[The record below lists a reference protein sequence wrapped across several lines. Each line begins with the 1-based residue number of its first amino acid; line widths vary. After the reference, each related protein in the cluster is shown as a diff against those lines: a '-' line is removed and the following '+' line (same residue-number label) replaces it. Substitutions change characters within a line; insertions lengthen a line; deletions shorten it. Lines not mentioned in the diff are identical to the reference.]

1 MRDRDEEQQ
10 AVAAPSTTRG
20 AGPADEPSASVALPV
35 GPPASAHQLTY
46 AGSDAALYLIN
57 ADGTGRVKFTDKTEC
72 ITASFPPLQWSP
84 KGDRLACMA
93 STPDRTQQSLAIL
106 DGSGQVLGSM
116 PASGVIEIAW
126 SPTGEAL
133 LLQSADT
140 ITVVDSHRTL
150 ITRLGPTVS
159 SAMTGIQRY
168 SLWSPDGLRI
178 AYWAA
183 HSAELRIFS
192 LESLSEQTVAGDYRP
207 LAWLSR
213 QESILVTSNH
223 QSPANEGGYR
233 SWEVS
238 RLDLWNGNLTRVPF
252 LDAGPPLDRAD
263 GLPIRGNQQYWL
275 GPNDL
280 IVVLTTRSD
289 GLSGLG
295 MYDVVTGSFTPIPDS
310 LISFGSDHIPA
321 GAVSYFGKGAQLY
334 WLDFQRGTTIY
345 RANIDGTAL
354 QRVADVD
361 SFGAAMSPDA
371 TTIAYTEFS
380 GPDPGHPSSSDSLKL
395 YIAGIDGASAVEID
409 SRPVQ
414 GGFMA
419 PFSAVWRPIPPSHH
433 LYEFRLPPRVKILF
447 RRRKLISPWASAV
460 ARPTPTSSPPA
471 SGRSLISSATASPT
485 NRSPT
490 ASTSP
495 SPPPNTTWP
504 RSYPSSAFRPAK
516 KLPPGRHPQRSSA
529 LGGRLRR
536 RRSQWRCA
544 VSVPFPLSS
553 ARSQRFPCSR
563 LWPGPYSCQTGKAS
577 RAFSLRRRPRL
588 QLYQPPQ
595 PRIRRQLPDS
605 QLRHPNCLRHEA

>member
-1 MRDRDEEQQ
+1 MRSEPSRRGRGRPPHPDILTPREWQVLALLRQGLTNEQIAQRLDISFATAKYHVAEIISKLRVATREEAAAWQPEPVPVRWWQRATAWVPRRAWPLAGAAVGLAALVALGFLAWSMRDRDEEQQ

-116 PASGVIEIAW
+116 PASGVMEIAW

-140 ITVVDSHRTL
+140 ITVVDSHGTL

-183 HSAELRIFS
+183 DSAELRIFS

-223 QSPANEGGYR
+223 RSPANEGGYR

-354 QRVADVD
+354 QRVADAD

-414 GGFMA
+414 GGFTA
-419 PFSAVWRPIPPSHH
+419 PFSAVWRPIPP
-433 LYEFRLPPRVKILF
+433 I
-447 RRRKLISPWASAV
+447 
-460 ARPTPTSSPPA
+460 SSPLRIPA
-471 SGRSLISSATASPT
+471 AAQGENPF
-485 NRSPT
+485 
-490 ASTSP
+490 P
-495 SPPPNTTWP
+495 SP
-504 RSYPSSAFRPAK
+504 
-516 KLPPGRHPQRSSA
+516 
-529 LGGRLRR
+529 
-536 RRSQWRCA
+536 
-544 VSVPFPLSS
+544 
-553 ARSQRFPCSR
+553 
-563 LWPGPYSCQTGKAS
+563 
-577 RAFSLRRRPRL
+577 
-588 QLYQPPQ
+588 
-595 PRIRRQLPDS
+595 
-605 QLRHPNCLRHEA
+605 

>member
-140 ITVVDSHRTL
+140 ITVVDSHGTL

-183 HSAELRIFS
+183 DSAELRIFS

-414 GGFMA
+414 GGFTA
-419 PFSAVWRPIPPSHH
+419 PFSAVWRPIPP
-433 LYEFRLPPRVKILF
+433 I
-447 RRRKLISPWASAV
+447 
-460 ARPTPTSSPPA
+460 SSPLRIPA
-471 SGRSLISSATASPT
+471 AAQGENPF
-485 NRSPT
+485 
-490 ASTSP
+490 P
-495 SPPPNTTWP
+495 SP
-504 RSYPSSAFRPAK
+504 
-516 KLPPGRHPQRSSA
+516 
-529 LGGRLRR
+529 
-536 RRSQWRCA
+536 
-544 VSVPFPLSS
+544 
-553 ARSQRFPCSR
+553 
-563 LWPGPYSCQTGKAS
+563 
-577 RAFSLRRRPRL
+577 
-588 QLYQPPQ
+588 
-595 PRIRRQLPDS
+595 
-605 QLRHPNCLRHEA
+605 